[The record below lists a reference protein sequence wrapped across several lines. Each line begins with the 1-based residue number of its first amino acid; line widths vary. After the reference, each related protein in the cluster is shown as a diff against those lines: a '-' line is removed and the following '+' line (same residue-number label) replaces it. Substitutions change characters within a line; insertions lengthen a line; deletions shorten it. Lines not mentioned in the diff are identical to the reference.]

1 MKSLKSGHARVD
13 VKLKEALMGPTKKDD
28 VLGPMLFVFF
38 VLVVVNVWGYFS
50 LP

>member
-1 MKSLKSGHARVD
+1 
-13 VKLKEALMGPTKKDD
+13 MGPTKKDD

-38 VLVVVNVWGYFS
+38 VLVVVNIWGYFS